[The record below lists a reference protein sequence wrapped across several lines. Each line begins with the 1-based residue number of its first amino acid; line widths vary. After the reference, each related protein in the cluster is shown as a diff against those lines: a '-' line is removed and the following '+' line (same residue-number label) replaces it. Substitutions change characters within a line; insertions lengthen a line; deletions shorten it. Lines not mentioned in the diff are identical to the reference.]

1 MQTRQIKW
9 RESAGP
15 VIKTAVAGDFC
26 PREANSEDVAKR
38 AAEIC
43 AEVKPYFDEADLRLL
58 QWECTVTKQDTPIDK
73 SGPNHR
79 CYPDALAF
87 AEALRIDAVM
97 LANNHTG
104 DYGAPGVADTLNA
117 FAAKKIRTAGA
128 GMSKH
133 EAETPL
139 ILTANGLKIGVINA
153 AEHEFGIASENR
165 PGAAGLDILSFPA
178 RIRSLKEQ
186 CDAVLMVLH
195 GGHEHYPFPSP
206 RLQQLCRFL
215 AENGADAVFNC
226 HSHCPCGY
234 EVFRGVPIVY
244 SPGNFYFPPRPT
256 SLPCWYIG
264 YVPKF
269 HFDRQGTFAMEL
281 LPYYNYQ
288 KQLLPLS
295 GTDAEKFFAYL
306 DELNA
311 PLNDDAEMQK
321 LFDAWCV
328 MSGVR
333 GYLKGLRNVPQSD
346 AFDGAENI
354 RPWLTVRNLFSCES
368 HHDLLR
374 NTLSLIEFGGL
385 AEAEK
390 KIPEIE
396 SLRNPAWVVTTG
408 K

>member
-1 MQTRQIKW
+1 MQTKTINW
-9 RESAGP
+9 RESSGL
-15 VIKTAVAGDFC
+15 VLTAAAAGDFC

-38 AAEIC
+38 ADEIC
-43 AEVKPYFDEADLRLL
+43 REIEPYFAEADLRLL
-58 QWECTVTKQDTPIDK
+58 QWECAITEQNTPIDK

-79 CYPDALAF
+79 CFPGALAF
-87 AEALRIDAVM
+87 AETLQIDAVM

-104 DYGAPGVADTLNA
+104 DYGAPGVADTLSA
-117 FAAKKIRTAGA
+117 FASRKIKTVGA
-128 GMSKH
+128 GMNKS

-139 ILTANGLKIGVINA
+139 ILDRNGVKIGILNA

-165 PGAAGLDILSFPA
+165 PGAAGLDVLNFPS
-178 RIRSLKEQ
+178 RIHSLKGQ
-186 CDAVLMVLH
+186 CDAVLIVLH

-234 EVFRGVPIVY
+234 EIYNDVPIVY

-269 HFDRQGTFAMEL
+269 YFDRQGAFAMEL

-288 KQLLPLS
+288 KQLQPLS

-311 PLNDDAEMQK
+311 PLKDAGEMQK

-328 MSGVR
+328 MNGVG
-333 GYLKGLRNVPQSD
+333 GYLKGLQNAPKSD
-346 AFDGAENI
+346 AFDGPENI
-354 RPWLTVRNLFSCES
+354 RPWLSLRNLFSCES

-385 AEAEK
+385 AGAK
-390 KIPEIE
+390 LLIPEIE
-396 SLRNPAWVVTTG
+396 RLRNPAWVVTTG